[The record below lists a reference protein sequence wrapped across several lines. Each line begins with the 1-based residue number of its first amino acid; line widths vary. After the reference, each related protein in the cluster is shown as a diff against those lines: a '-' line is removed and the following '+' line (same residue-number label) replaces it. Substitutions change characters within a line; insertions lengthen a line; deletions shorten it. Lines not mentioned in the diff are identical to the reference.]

1 MPILLS
7 LLLACGPQPL
17 EFTTTVEGCRN
28 VSFDETVEPTLDY
41 SVDEPV
47 QVWLNGVWLP
57 EDSVLDASVSY
68 EDGII
73 AVREAWTA
81 GTSGDTFCFAPTVT
95 FEDAD
100 TGRYEVFW
108 YRDGL
113 DIAFDSVVF
122 EVE

>member
-17 EFTTTVEGCRN
+17 EFTTSVEGCRD
-28 VSFDETVEPTLDY
+28 VSFDEAADPTLDY
-41 SVDEPV
+41 SVDDPV

-57 EDSVLDASVSY
+57 DDSVLDASVSY

-73 AVREAWTA
+73 VVSEAWTE
-81 GTSGDTFCFAPTVT
+81 GTSATTFCFAPTVT
-95 FEDAD
+95 FEDAGS
-100 TGRYEVFW
+100 GRYEVFW
-108 YRDGL
+108 YRDGQ

>member
-7 LLLACGPQPL
+7 LVLACAPQAL
-17 EFTTTVEGCRN
+17 EFSTSVEGCRD

-41 SVDEPV
+41 SLDEPV

-57 EDSVLDASVSY
+57 EDSVLDATVSY

-73 AVREAWTA
+73 AVREAWTEGA
-81 GTSGDTFCFAPTVT
+81 AADPFCFAPTVT
-95 FEDAD
+95 FDDAGS
-100 TGRYEVFW
+100 GRYEVFW
-108 YRDGL
+108 YRNGQ